1 MPAYTLSTPTIV
13 QLSPSSPSSSH
24 QKQGERRGRGRGRG
38 EVEVVVGMASGELH
52 VLQVVDSNRT
62 LVLGE
67 SAPGFPVTLDAI
79 VAQVSKTVWTDIM
92 SVPWSNT
99 IIRARF
105 LSFFGHFFISVS
117 L

>member
-24 QKQGERRGRGRGRG
+24 QKQGERRG

-92 SVPWSNT
+92 SVPWSN
-99 IIRARF
+99 A
-105 LSFFGHFFISVS
+105 
-117 L
+117 